1 MIIILGLTES
11 VNHSDS
17 RLEMLTRLK
26 PLGIGIQDAER
37 VDLAFDQGPI
47 HLVGVVREVVL
58 DLVLVL

>member
-11 VNHSDS
+11 VNHSD

-26 PLGIGIQDAER
+26 PLGIGIQDAKR

>member
-11 VNHSDS
+11 VNHSD

-37 VDLAFDQGPI
+37 VDLAFD
-47 HLVGVVREVVL
+47 
-58 DLVLVL
+58 